1 MSRQFECQ
9 EDSHQPTG
17 VEMSEMNRRG
27 FIGRGLSLGAA
38 AAVAGAV
45 PARASVR
52 EGRPALASSGR
63 AMTPMMITSHT
74 NDTGRR
80 AATAAWQILSGGGAA
95 MDAVERGANIIELD
109 PDGTSVGWGGLPN
122 ADGVVQLDAS
132 VMDGAT
138 YNAGSVAGIEG
149 IRTPAS
155 VARLVMERTDHVML
169 VGKYAQEFAIGFG
182 FEVQDLM
189 TPKSREIWLRWRE
202 GLSDTDDWGPPDH
215 LRRPRGGSDG
225 GSEGGGLSRAGS
237 GVDAVR
243 REAVEWAELLD
254 LPGRD
259 GPDRDYVLAEALIHR
274 YGTTNVLAVDAQG
287 NVSGITTTSGLAW
300 KVPGRVGDS
309 PIIGAGLYVDN
320 DIGAAAVTGRGED
333 VIKSCAGYFIVSRM
347 GAGRTPQEAC
357 EDAVAMIRHKYRNVN
372 PEFIP
377 SEKFVAINKDG
388 DHGCAWMP
396 FRDTP
401 PRMTVANADGIH
413 TYEGVS
419 VAD

>member
-1 MSRQFECQ
+1 MSRQFGCE
-9 EDSHQPTG
+9 EDSHHPTG

-52 EGRPALASSGR
+52 DGRPAPASNGR

-80 AATAAWQILSGGGAA
+80 AASAAWQILSGGGAA

-169 VGKYAQEFAIGFG
+169 VGKYAQEFAVGFG

-225 GSEGGGLSRAGS
+225 GGLSRAGS
-237 GVDAVR
+237 GEDAVR
-243 REAVEWAELLD
+243 REAEAWADLLD

-333 VIKSCAGYFIVSRM
+333 VIKSCAGYYVVSRM

-357 EDAVAMIRHKYRNVN
+357 EDAVAMIRHKYRNVA
-372 PEFIP
+372 PDFIP